1 MKKKSNIKKNLKATV
16 TTVTT
21 AGILFTGVSPSYAE
35 EQQNQTPI
43 ELTDA
48 EAKKEKTLVDNIK
61 ENEVIQNQEQMNSND
76 APATEQ
82 EEQPKGNETSESK
95 VEQNTSIQEQ
105 QNRITDSV
113 QDAEAD
119 EGKVV
124 DVSTFEEF
132 KTALQNKSVTTVN
145 VMKNIQINEEIPIQI
160 TKSRNLTING
170 NADQNVKIFHSK
182 SIKVNGAGN
191 TETGGVTLK
200 NAKIT
205 GSETSS
211 SFLRI
216 EGTTSS
222 SGVYTIKDVSYS
234 GSSSILSNQTSKKI
248 KVGIEGNTSQKSRM
262 MFCQGADVVFREGS
276 TYTGAGT
283 YGNVDVLLEKNA
295 KVNML
300 PNIDRTPINIT
311 NLTVKEGGEF
321 RASDVAGAITIRKGV
336 VEEKGSFHI
345 AGDNGSNGVLIGNVT
360 LFNPASYSIS
370 NLTGKILT
378 TSSGYPSDI
387 ILYDGDVN
395 TWEDNADFESLPG
408 MSWKAVEY
416 FKWSTSTGVN
426 STDANLDNSNFGK
439 VRKIAGGTGGTEVTV
454 PSAPDVKEVKDTDT
468 KVTGSA
474 QKGAKVSVKSGE
486 TELGTGEVHENGTYS
501 IDIPKQKA
509 GTKLSVTASNSA
521 GISEATEVTVQ
532 ATQLEKPV
540 VNSLTTKDK
549 KVTGTAQPYAKIE
562 VVTNYQKATYRGE
575 ADENGNFE
583 VALNQPQKAGT
594 KIGVKQSIEGKESEY
609 TEVEVQAP
617 LVAPEINP
625 IYTTDTM
632 IKGTG
637 VANTTAIAKI
647 GEAEFVGKVDD
658 KGNLQIDI
666 EDSYPVG
673 TEISVHLKNDKG
685 LESEV
690 KTVKVQ
696 EIWAIPAVNEVTDQ
710 DEKIT
715 GTGTAGAEVTVK
727 VKDGKEI
734 GKGTVADDGTFSITI
749 PKQKA
754 DTQLDVKVV
763 KGENE
768 GTKSITVKD
777 VTPPEAPQVDD
788 VKATDKKVTGTGEPG
803 AKVSIKEKNGAE
815 IGAGTV
821 DKDGKF
827 SVEIAAQVAG
837 TVVSITLTDKAGNVS
852 GAKELTVQEGIAS
865 PTIND
870 YYTTDAYAKGTAK
883 GASKVAIYVDGK
895 LIRTAGV
902 NADGTYMIYTGDIV
916 TLQKEGA
923 VFEIAARDAAGA
935 ESQRTQGTVLAKQ
948 APNAPAINDYYTTDA
963 YAKGTA
969 KGASKVAIYVDG
981 KLMRTAGVNQD
992 GTYTIY
998 TGDIV
1003 ALQKEGAVFEIA
1015 ARDAAGTES
1024 QRVQGTVLVKQRPEA
1039 PTISKYYTTDAYV
1052 KGTAK
1057 GASKVT
1063 IYVDGKLVRTAGVNA
1078 DGTYMIYTGDIVAL
1092 QKEGAVFEIAARDV
1106 AGTESKKTQGTV
1118 LGVEATMTAKSF
1130 HLGTDNYIE
1139 GTVSATIQKV
1149 KIIVDGELLRQTTVE
1164 NGTYKI
1170 YARDLVKDAKQ
1181 KVEIAGFTSDNQE
1194 VARTKVEVK

>member
-95 VEQNTSIQEQ
+95 VEQNASIQEQ

-113 QDAEAD
+113 QDAESY
-119 EGKVV
+119 VV
-124 DVSTFEEF
+124 EKEANVSTFEEF
-132 KTALQNKSVTTVN
+132 KTALANESVTTIN
-145 VMKNIQINEEIPIQI
+145 VMKTIQINEQI
-160 TKSRNLTING
+160 KVPLYGSRNLTING
-170 NADQNVKIFHSK
+170 NADKDI
-182 SIKVNGAGN
+182 SIYSEKTIDINGSN
-191 TETGGVTLK
+191 SSSITLK
-200 NAKIT
+200 NAKIIGTSPSSFMSLNNSSVLNLKDVRHTGT
-205 GSETSS
+205 GSLFTGLYSS
-211 SFLRI
+211 SNRAR
-216 EGTTSS
+216 
-222 SGVYTIKDVSYS
+222 VYF
-234 GSSSILSNQTSKKI
+234 
-248 KVGIEGNTSQKSRM
+248 EGNVIQNERSKPTYVD
-262 MFCQGADVVFREGS
+262 AVFREGS
-276 TYTGAGT
+276 TWEGPVFSLS
-283 YGNVDVLLEKNA
+283 NVIVEKNA
-295 KVNML
+295 KVHMKAI
-300 PNIDRTPINIT
+300 PNALYGDLYLNSLI
-311 NLTVKEGGEF
+311 VHKGGEF
-321 RASDVAGAITIRKGV
+321 RSSEVLDSVTILKGV
-336 VEEKGSFHI
+336 VEEGGSLHI
-345 AGDNGSNGVLIGNVT
+345 AGDKNTGLLGSSSIT
-360 LFNPASYSIS
+360 LMNPASYSIS
-370 NLTGKILT
+370 NKGGPIFSNSGF
-378 TSSGYPSDI
+378 SSIS
-387 ILYDGDVN
+387 LYNGDVN
-395 TWEDNADFESLPG
+395 TWIDSADFEGEPWK
-408 MSWKAVEY
+408 SWKAVEH
-416 FKWSTSTGVN
+416 FKMAKNTTVSSSDPSLNGADF
-426 STDANLDNSNFGK
+426 SK
-439 VRKIAGGTGGTEVTV
+439 VRKIASETPEKI
-454 PSAPDVKEVKDTDT
+454 PSAPEVNEVKDTDT
-468 KVTGSA
+468 KVTGTA
-474 QKGAKVSVKSGE
+474 QVGSTISIQAAGK
-486 TELGTGEVHENGTYS
+486 ELGTGTVDENGTYT
-501 IDIPKQKA
+501 ITIPQQKA
-509 GTKLSVTASNSA
+509 GTKLSVVVNNSA
-521 GISEATEVTVQ
+521 GTSEATEVTVQ

-594 KIGVKQSIEGKESEY
+594 KIGVKQSIDGKESEY

-673 TEISVHLKNDKG
+673 TEISVYLKNDKG

-1118 LGVEATMTAKSF
+1118 LGVEATMTAKAF
-1130 HLGTDNYIE
+1130 HLGTDNYID

-1149 KIIVDGELLRQTTVE
+1149 KIIVDGEVLRQTTVE

-1181 KVEIAGFTSDNQE
+1181 KVEIAGFTSGNQE